1 MNIRSGYKKTNFL
14 SIRSINKEKIL
25 KKEGNSK
32 SVGIFILYKLYPQKS
47 GSD

>member
-14 SIRSINKEKIL
+14 SIGSIIKEKIL
-25 KKEGNSK
+25 KKGGNSK

-47 GSD
+47 EPD